1 MLMWP
6 PARRS
11 ASIGGRRLLIA
22 SAIVPVLVMVGG
34 AANAVDQNEA
44 SLSDPLTATL
54 LGPVGVAALAV
65 GIAGLLL
72 GLLRMRRR
80 TRHSATRN
88 GRSPAGSRRPRAEAG

>member
-11 ASIGGRRLLIA
+11 APVGGRRLLITT
-22 SAIVPVLVMVGG
+22 AIVPVLVTVGG

-44 SLSDPLTATL
+44 SLPDPLTATL

-72 GLLRMRRR
+72 GLLRMRHR
-80 TRHSATRN
+80 TRHSVARN
-88 GRSPAGSRRPRAEAG
+88 SRSPVDSRRPRAQVR